1 MHVPQQ
7 FSPLRRRRRPC
18 YALLAALWGLS
29 QSPMT
34 LAADETPVVNTTPET
49 TPGGTAPA
57 TTPTP
62 TTTPTPK
69 PPAPASE
76 EYNFDDSLF
85 MGQPFGGRTLSRFN
99 RPNAVEPGSYQV
111 DIFINNNFVSR
122 TVVDFKAAAE
132 EEDVSPCLSDY
143 FLVDAGVLPE
153 SIQAGLTPKNDALS
167 SATSPQ
173 DANNTAVNTFS
184 TEVVCLPM
192 EQRLLGASSRFDLAR
207 LRLDIS
213 IAQLMM
219 SRKPRGYVNP
229 DDLDAGSTM
238 AFSNYNLNY
247 YHSDSSR
254 GASGSGGSNT
264 SDFGFLGLNSG
275 INLGMWRLRHQGS
288 YRYSNFG
295 GSSQTDWQNIN
306 TYVQRALPDINSEL
320 TLGESFTE
328 GNLFGSL
335 AFRGVR
341 LGTDERMLPDSMR
354 GYAPQIRGIATSNA
368 RVVVRQNGISI
379 YETNVTPGPFIIDDL
394 SGTSTAGD
402 LDVEVIE
409 ADGRRSTFIVP
420 FTSVPLSMRP
430 GTYQYNATV
439 GQVRNMAENTNF
451 AELTYQY
458 GLNNMVTLNAGTR
471 VAQGYFAGLVG
482 GVLATS
488 YGAFGLNNT
497 FSSSQMENLD
507 RKTGWRLQLSYS
519 QTIQPTATNISLA
532 AYRYSTDGY
541 RDLGDV
547 LAMKNAIQQN
557 TNWFSNTYQQRQQ
570 LTTTINQSLGSNY
583 GRIFLSA
590 STSDYYNARSRNT
603 QMQFGYSN
611 VWKQISYG
619 VTYTRQDV
627 RQDTKANNSANTVQ
641 IPGFPSNQVTTTSD
655 NQIMLTLSF
664 PLGSSPRAPYVS
676 SSVSRR
682 SSGGT
687 TYQSSLSGTLDE
699 AQTTTYGI
707 DAMYDDD
714 SNVTTFGG
722 SLQKRLPMASIGG
735 NISSSSDFWQASAN
749 ARGAF
754 VVHGGGVTLG
764 PYLGDTFGL
773 IEAKG
778 ASGAEVR
785 NGQGARVDSSGY
797 ALIPTLMPYRYNE
810 VGLKSDGINA
820 QAELQE
826 NQRRIAPY
834 AGATVKI
841 EFKTLMGYA
850 LLIKV
855 KQVDDSQLP
864 LGANVLDE
872 QNKVIGMVGQASQ
885 IYARTENIKGSLK
898 VKWGDQD
905 EEGCTIP
912 YDLSDVDQSQ
922 ALIRLNGIC
931 TP

>member
-1 MHVPQQ
+1 MLTV
-7 FSPLRRRRRPC
+7 
-18 YALLAALWGLS
+18 LWGASLS
-29 QSPMT
+29 T
-34 LAADETPVVNTTPET
+34 AALAADETPPPKTPAS
-49 TPGGTAPA
+49 P
-57 TTPTP
+57 
-62 TTTPTPK
+62 
-69 PPAPASE
+69 PASE

-99 RPNAVEPGSYQV
+99 RANAIEPGSYQV

-122 TVVDFKAAAE
+122 AVVDFKAAADG
-132 EEDVSPCLSDY
+132 EDVSPCLSDY
-143 FLVDAGVLPE
+143 FLVDSGILPE
-153 SIQAGLTPKNDALS
+153 SMRAGLAPQSDVPAPATTPTPAPVPATPRNKTDAE
-167 SATSPQ
+167 A
-173 DANNTAVNTFS
+173 NTFN
-184 TEVVCLPM
+184 TEPVCLPM
-192 EQRLLGASSRFDLAR
+192 EQRLPGASSRFDLSR

-213 IAQLMM
+213 IPQLMM
-219 SRKPRGYVNP
+219 SRKPRGFVNP
-229 DDLDAGSTM
+229 DDLDAGATM

-247 YHSDSSR
+247 YHSDSR
-254 GASGSGGSNT
+254 QGNAGSNT
-264 SDFGFLGLNSG
+264 SDFAFLGLNSG

-288 YRYSNFG
+288 YRYSSFG
-295 GSSQTDWQNIN
+295 GTSQTDWQNIN
-306 TYVQRALPDINSEL
+306 TYVQRALPDLNSEL

-328 GNLFGSL
+328 GSLFSSL

-341 LGTDERMLPDSMR
+341 LGTDERMLPDSLR
-354 GYAPQIRGIATSNA
+354 GYAPEIRGIATTNA

-402 LDVEVIE
+402 LNVEVIE
-409 ADGRRSTFIVP
+409 ADGRRSTFTVP
-420 FTSVPLSMRP
+420 FTAVPLSMRP
-430 GTYQYNATV
+430 GTYRYNATV
-439 GQVRNMAENTNF
+439 GQVRDRAEDTTF

-458 GLNNMVTLNAGTR
+458 GLSNMVTLNAGTR
-471 VAQGYFAGLVG
+471 VAQNYFAGLAG

-497 FSSSQMENLD
+497 FSSSRIEGQD
-507 RKTGWRLQLSYS
+507 RKTGWRTQVSYS
-519 QTIQPTATNISLA
+519 QTIQPTSTNVSLS

-541 RDLGDV
+541 RDLGDI
-547 LAMKNAIQQN
+547 LTMKDAMQQN
-557 TNWFSNTYQQRQQ
+557 TNWFSNTYQQRNQF
-570 LTTTINQSLGSNY
+570 TATINQSLGSY
-583 GRIFLSA
+583 GQIFLSA
-590 STSDYYNARSRNT
+590 STSDYYNARNRDT

-619 VTYTRQDV
+619 VTYTRQDI
-627 RQDTKANNSANTVQ
+627 RQDTRSNTIQV
-641 IPGFPSNQVTTTSD
+641 PGFASNQVTTTSD
-655 NQIMLTLSF
+655 NQLMFTLSF

-754 VVHGGGVTLG
+754 VVHGGGMTLG

-785 NGQGARVDSSGY
+785 NGQGARVDSAGY

-810 VGLKSDGINA
+810 VSLKSDGINA

-850 LLIKV
+850 LLMKV
-855 KQVDDSQLP
+855 KLVDDSQLP
-864 LGANVLDE
+864 LGANVLDD

-885 IYARTENIKGSLK
+885 IYARAENIKGSLK
-898 VKWGDQD
+898 VRWGDQD